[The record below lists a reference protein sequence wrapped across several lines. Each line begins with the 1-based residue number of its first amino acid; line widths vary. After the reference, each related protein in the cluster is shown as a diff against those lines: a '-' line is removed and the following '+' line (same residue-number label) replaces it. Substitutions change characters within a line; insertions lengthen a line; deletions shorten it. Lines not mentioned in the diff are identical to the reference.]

1 MVRAPA
7 QLESPLSV
15 YLAKIW
21 GFARLGPTK
30 EALARKKSEG
40 KRLGRPKGK
49 FSSVTKLTG
58 KDDLIREYL
67 AKKIPQSVI
76 ARLLNVHRL
85 TVRNYI
91 QTRKLQQ
98 SSS

>member
-1 MVRAPA
+1 MISSRT
-7 QLESPLSV
+7 
-15 YLAKIW
+15 
-21 GFARLGPTK
+21 R

-49 FSSVTKLTG
+49 LSAVTKLTG

-67 AKKIPQSVI
+67 EKQIPVSVI

-85 TVRNYI
+85 TGRNYK
-91 QTRKLQQ
+91 QLPENLSRKGFVPIRG
-98 SSS
+98 